1 MSQNFL
7 ETHEFSGRNVKVEL
21 DLSNYAKKVYLKG
34 ETGIDTSMLLW
45 KTNLASM
52 RTKIDNLDVDK
63 LKTVPAD
70 LSKLCNVIDNNVA
83 KKLYMINW
91 ISKSM
96 LLMLRYQ
103 ILMD

>member
-7 ETHEFSGRNVKVEL
+7 ETHEFSGRNVKVAL

-34 ETGIDTSMLLW
+34 ETGIDTSMLLS

-52 RTKIDNLDVDK
+52 RTKIDNLDADK
-63 LKTVPAD
+63 FKTVPAD

-83 KKLYMINW
+83 KKLYMIN
-91 ISKSM
+91 
-96 LLMLRYQ
+96 
-103 ILMD
+103 